1 MIRINKYATIQ
12 PANAESTET
21 QAQSPATTQP
31 QSEAVI
37 NAPTISPNSANAW
50 QRASLER
57 DGIAQQAKLA
67 QSYELS
73 KKSIEQAEE
82 AREDKQSGALFGT
95 IFLGPIIGTLI
106 GNAVDADA
114 KKREMQDMMK
124 NKEEE
129 IKRLQEELEEA
140 KDNSSWETFGDWLFG
155 SDSGQ
160 SEISQSEILMEAA
173 TKIHDP
179 DDD

>member
-1 MIRINKYATIQ
+1 MIRINKYANVQ
-12 PANAESTET
+12 PANAEATET

-31 QSEAVI
+31 QNEAV
-37 NAPTISPNSANAW
+37 NTPTSSASRANTW
-50 QRASLER
+50 QRASLMQ
-57 DGIAQQAKLA
+57 DGIGEQAKLA
-67 QSYELS
+67 QSYERS
-73 KKSIEQAEE
+73 KTSIEQAKE
-82 AREDKQSGALFGT
+82 AREDRQSGALLGT
-95 IFLGPIIGTLI
+95 IFLGPIIGTVI

-129 IKRLQEELEEA
+129 TKRLQEELEEA
-140 KDNSSWETFGDWLFG
+140 KENSSWETFGDWLFG